1 MNILFLDIDGVLNSL
16 ASVVAIGQSYPAKDV
31 QTVTLDPVA
40 VGLLKAMCK
49 ECDFHIY
56 VHSTWS
62 QGRDTQ
68 YFQELFEYYGFKA
81 TILDRVHDSDHRVS
95 RIRQAMDHY
104 KPERC
109 IILDDDTICD
119 KLGDCFIHVDN
130 RNGLRWEHYEKVL
143 MRFGKSVP
151 IILM

>member
-16 ASVVAIGQSYPAKDV
+16 ASVIAIGQSYPAEDV
-31 QTVTLDPVA
+31 KQVVLDPVA

-62 QGRDTQ
+62 QGRDAQ
-68 YFQELFEYYGFKA
+68 YFRQLFEHYGFKA
-81 TILDRVHDSDHRVS
+81 AILDRVHTRDERAI
-95 RIRQAMDHY
+95 RIQQARQHY
-104 KPERC
+104 RPERY
-109 IILDDDTICD
+109 IILDDADMRKEFGED
-119 KLGDCFIHVDN
+119 FFFIDN

-143 MRFGKSVP
+143 MRFGKSIP
-151 IILM
+151 CILM